1 MRRVPAQRT
10 PVYSC
15 LLGLPKVNRLGQMRR
30 SDLLIPRQVRN
41 RPRDFE
47 HAMERPRRKLQLLA
61 SRRRPQ

>member
-30 SDLLIPRQVRN
+30 SDIITARQIRN
-41 RPRDFE
+41 RSRD
-47 HAMERPRRKLQLLA
+47 L
-61 SRRRPQ
+61 